1 MANTYNWEI
10 NAMDR
15 YPTQNSLTGVV
26 HTIHWRMNTISD
38 QKSEDGSLYTATVFG
53 TYDLGEPEAENYI
66 EYEDLTQSIV
76 EGWLENG
83 DLDIAQIKSD
93 LDDQINLLIAPINL
107 QEAPPWTDL
116 NEDVMQNNL

>member
-15 YPTQNSLTGVV
+15 YPTQDSLTGVV
-26 HTIHWRMNTISD
+26 HTIHWRMYATSD
-38 QKSEDGSLYTATVFG
+38 QTGEDNEPYTANVFG
-53 TYDLGEPEAENYI
+53 AYNLSEPEAENYI

-83 DLDIAQIKSD
+83 NLDVEQIKSD
-93 LDDQINLLIAPINL
+93 LDDQINKLITPSNL
-107 QEAPPWTDL
+107 TEAPPWT
-116 NEDVMQNNL
+116 NPN

>member
-26 HTIHWRMNTISD
+26 HTIHWRMHAISD
-38 QKSEDGSLYTATVFG
+38 QKSEDGSLYTASVFG
-53 TYDLGEPEAENYI
+53 AYNLAEPDAGNYT

-83 DLDIAQIKSD
+83 NLDIEQIKSD

-107 QEAPPWTDL
+107 QEAPPWTITTDSVS
-116 NEDVMQNNL
+116 E